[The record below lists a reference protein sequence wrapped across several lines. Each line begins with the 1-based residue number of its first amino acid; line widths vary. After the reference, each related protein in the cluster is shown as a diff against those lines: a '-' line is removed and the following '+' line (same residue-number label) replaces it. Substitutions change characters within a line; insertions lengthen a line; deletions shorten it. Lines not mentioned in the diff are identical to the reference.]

1 MSAITVIDY
10 GLNGTSTAMDFLSN
24 CRDQHIYQYSECSF
38 TFLLKVYGRQLSGV
52 TEWLNTYPAQ

>member
-10 GLNGTSTAMDFLSN
+10 GLNGTLTAMDFLSN

-38 TFLLKVYGRQLSGV
+38 IFLLKVYGRQLS
-52 TEWLNTYPAQ
+52 A